1 MKNILFALIVLILVS
16 NFAYA
21 QFEKGN
27 SYLGPSVGFYF
38 HGSTPILG
46 ANYEYALKTNVGDG
60 ILGIGGVMRY
70 WSWSEDIG
78 NDWGWSYNDIML
90 GFQANYHFVVGDK
103 KFDPWAGMILAYD
116 IGSVKYKGPSG
127 DHWAE
132 PSWGGFFLGVNGG
145 ARYWFSNSVAGV
157 VRLNLGSLSYSAI
170 DFGVDFTL

>member
-1 MKNILFALIVLILVS
+1 MKNILFALIMLILIS
-16 NFAYA
+16 NIANA

-38 HGSTPILG
+38 HGSAILG

-78 NDWGWSYNDIML
+78 TNEKWGYSDFML
-90 GFQANYHFVVGDK
+90 GFQTNYHFKVGDR
-103 KFDPWAGMILAYD
+103 KFDPWAGLILGFD
-116 IGSVKYKGPSG
+116 IGSVDNEGPSG
-127 DHWAE
+127 NSFPK
-132 PSWGGFFLGVNGG
+132 PSSGGLFLGINGG